1 MLDISRKNIGVN
13 FKIIHPFFWGG
24 DTYIQK
30 PLSGDS
36 PAVVRHGQP
45 DIEKITGQEG
55 FSASC

>member
-13 FKIIHPFFWGG
+13 FKIIHPFFLGG

-45 DIEKITGQEG
+45 DIEKLTGQEG
-55 FSASC
+55 F